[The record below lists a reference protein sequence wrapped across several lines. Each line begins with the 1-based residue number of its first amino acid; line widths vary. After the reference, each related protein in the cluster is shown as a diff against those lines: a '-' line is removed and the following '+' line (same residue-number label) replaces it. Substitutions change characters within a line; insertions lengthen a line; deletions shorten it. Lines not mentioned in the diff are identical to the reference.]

1 MYSMNKADIK
11 QTLIDMKSNLEGF
24 KSYMD
29 KLVEGFSVL
38 TANID
43 TMKAQA
49 QVADDFLAFFE
60 NNIKHLRN
68 NLDIID
74 VIPEVISN
82 SSKEII
88 IKSIRDDFKIPIKG
102 TELSSGY
109 DLFVCSVNEKEFLTI
124 YEKIYGENTWTQAQA
139 KVSYSQS
146 GNKSYYVLEAGA
158 RMLIPTGFEMQLP
171 EGFEAQI
178 RPRSGLA
185 LKQGLTLLNTPG
197 TIDEDYRGEVG
208 IIVINTSS
216 EQIRIEVGTRI
227 AQMVIAAVPKTHLV
241 LKNKTTNTERGTGGF
256 GHTGV
261 EDVRK

>member
-1 MYSMNKADIK
+1 MCTMNKADIK
-11 QTLIDMKSNLEGF
+11 LTLTDMKSNLEGF
-24 KSYMD
+24 KSYKD
-29 KLVEGFSVL
+29 KMLEGFAVL

-43 TMKAQA
+43 TMKAHA

-68 NLDIID
+68 NLDHIEETSK
-74 VIPEVISN
+74 PISN

-88 IKSIRDDFKIPIKG
+88 IKSIRDDFKLPVKG

-109 DLFVCSVNEKEFLTI
+109 DLFACSVNEKEFLTI
-124 YEKIYGENTWTQAQA
+124 YEKIYGENTWMPNQA
-139 KVSYSQS
+139 KVSYHQS
-146 GNKSYYVLEAGA
+146 GSKSYYLIEAGA

-171 EGFEAQI
+171 EGCEAQI

-185 LKQGLTLLNTPG
+185 LKHGLTLLNTPG

-208 IIVINTSS
+208 VIVINTSS

-227 AQMVIAAVPKTHLV
+227 AQMVIATVPKTHLV
-241 LKNKTTNTERGTGGF
+241 LKDKTTATERGAGGF